1 MSMNLRYE
9 GGFYSYSDVLYDV
22 KIYQEGYSGAVT
34 DVDFTDTPL
43 TIEWQE
49 TDKLEPVQSSS
60 AKLQLYSDSDRQF
73 VDLYTVKAG
82 SVRLDVYREGN
93 LYWSGTLDPE
103 LYEEPFAYKTD
114 YGVDLTST
122 TLPSWT
128 GWACAVKGFRRF
140 GILSRRL
147 LRHRASTTAHSWSM
161 SVPGSLRT
169 LHRIC
174 WMLRRCSVRTSMT
187 RTARR

>member
-60 AKLQLYSDSDRQF
+60 AKLQLYSDRDRQT
-73 VDLYTVKAG
+73 VDIYTVKAG
-82 SVRLDVYREGN
+82 SVRLEVYREGN

-114 YGVDLTST
+114 YGVELTFSDLAILDRLSFSGEGFK
-122 TLPSWT
+122 TLRNIITEALTAS
-128 GWACAVKGFRRF
+128 
-140 GILSRRL
+140 GINY
-147 LRHRASTTAHSWSM
+147 
-161 SVPGSLRT
+161 GSLME
-169 LHRIC
+169 HV
-174 WMLRRCSVRTSMT
+174 ST
-187 RTARR
+187 RLYEN